1 MVIKGDTRSFDYS
14 SYDPAY
20 IALTCTCSVRAVR
33 PARKGLQKA
42 VWILFFSHYE
52 NPT

>member
-14 SYDPAY
+14 SAY
-20 IALTCTCSVRAVR
+20 IALTCTCPVRAVR
-33 PARKGLQKA
+33 PARKGLQNA